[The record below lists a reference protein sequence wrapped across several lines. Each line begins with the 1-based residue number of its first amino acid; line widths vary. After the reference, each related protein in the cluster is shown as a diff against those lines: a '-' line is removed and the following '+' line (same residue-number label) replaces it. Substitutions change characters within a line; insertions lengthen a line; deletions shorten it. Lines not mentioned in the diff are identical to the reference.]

1 MKGGIQNMK
10 NFKKLCKVVVL
21 CLCILVG
28 TSMVSIVSYAKE
40 VVTYVEPR
48 LAYISTYNTELVISN
63 TGLATITGEVRG
75 KTGVTNAYVKVTLQK
90 YASGDW
96 VDVEDWED
104 SRNGRNVFISE
115 TYQVTRGTYRVVMT
129 CSANSETKTATS
141 AQRTY

>member
-1 MKGGIQNMK
+1 MAP
-10 NFKKLCKVVVL
+10 
-21 CLCILVG
+21 
-28 TSMVSIVSYAKE
+28 IVSYAKE
-40 VVTYVEPR
+40 AVTYVEPR
-48 LAYISTYNTELVISN
+48 LAYISTYSTELVISN
-63 TGLATITGEVRG
+63 IGLATITGEVRG

-104 SRNGRNVFISE
+104 SSNGRNAFISE

>member
-96 VDVEDWED
+96 ED

>member
-1 MKGGIQNMK
+1 MK

-115 TYQVTRGTYRVVMT
+115 TYQVT
-129 CSANSETKTATS
+129 SATVLN
-141 AQRTY
+141 

>member
-1 MKGGIQNMK
+1 MAP
-10 NFKKLCKVVVL
+10 
-21 CLCILVG
+21 
-28 TSMVSIVSYAKE
+28 IVSYAKE
-40 VVTYVEPR
+40 AVTYVESR
-48 LAYISTYNTELVISN
+48 LAYILTYSTELVISN
-63 TGLATITGEVRG
+63 IGLATITGEVRG

-104 SRNGRNVFISE
+104 SSNGRNAFISE

>member
-1 MKGGIQNMK
+1 MK

-96 VDVEDWED
+96 ED